1 MILVFHDAT
10 IKLISYK
17 KEECLGCV
25 YDPFIRYTDGCHK
38 ISIEEY
44 VLYYR
49 YIGERLN
56 EPKLINNILKQKDAG
71 LYLIKHDGYYGF
83 L

>member
-1 MILVFHDAT
+1 MTNCDACVN
-10 IKLISYK
+10 Y
-17 KEECLGCV
+17 EYDEDYECYCCKMC
-25 YDPFIRYTDGCHK
+25 IRDR
-38 ISIEEY
+38 Y

-71 LYLIKHDGYYGF
+71 LYLIRCV
-83 L
+83 

>member
-1 MILVFHDAT
+1 M
-10 IKLISYK
+10 
-17 KEECLGCV
+17 

-83 L
+83 FVKTQKGVQNVCRRNG

>member
-1 MILVFHDAT
+1 M
-10 IKLISYK
+10 
-17 KEECLGCV
+17 
-25 YDPFIRYTDGCHK
+25 
-38 ISIEEY
+38 
-44 VLYYR
+44 LYYR

-83 L
+83 FVKTQKGVKMCVGGMVKQVSTIWQWDL